1 MNLDSF
7 FIILVRKSRFY
18 VCKRLFEKPQTPKH
32 EPSKR
37 RMFLLC
43 QKANYKAEQVNSHS
57 FRRQPQVKLDRKLCP
72 YRLAVL
78 RFHASLD
85 LRVDPQRGTFSHG
98 TEEKG
103 FEIEENFVLSLSI
116 TGWLMRNY

>member
-7 FIILVRKSRFY
+7 FIILVRQSRFY
-18 VCKRLFEKPQTPKH
+18 VWTVRIYENVPKQLFEKPQTPKH
-32 EPSKR
+32 EPSKG

-43 QKANYKAEQVNSHS
+43 QTANYKAEQVNSHS
-57 FRRQPQVKLDRKLCP
+57 FSRQPQVKLDRKLCP

-85 LRVDPQRGTFSHG
+85 LRVNP
-98 TEEKG
+98 
-103 FEIEENFVLSLSI
+103 
-116 TGWLMRNY
+116 